1 MRVLILGEGEMLN
14 EDGVIVTMEAEESE
28 EEDVE
33 AECKLIGV
41 LGSVGEHHTMKTEGR
56 LANLSVMVL
65 IDSGASHSFISP
77 KLTTALELEIT
88 PMTDKNIKLGDGHRV
103 VFEGCSCRVKEDCQ

>member
-14 EDGVIVTMEAEESE
+14 EDGVIVTMEAEESEE

-77 KLTTALELEIT
+77 NSPLLL
-88 PMTDKNIKLGDGHRV
+88 NSR
-103 VFEGCSCRVKEDCQ
+103 